1 MIDWAGIELAIF
13 NWVAGAV
20 PAGITES
27 QIVRADQNID
37 QPAYPFI
44 TLRKENFQIIEG
56 PCSEDRRFFDEDTGE
71 LFIVV
76 LSQLEFDIQVR
87 GHVDESCPPG
97 NLSNAFFFLTDLMC
111 GLDLPSARSAL
122 REAEL
127 VVVSQNPVLD
137 ISSTLNNKW
146 ISRATTE
153 IRVRVC
159 TTKREAVDYFESVA
173 IDGKCGETSKSFTI
187 PKEKT
192 SYGSN

>member
-13 NWVAGAV
+13 NWVVGAV

-27 QIVRADQNID
+27 QIVWADQNID

-56 PCSEDRRFFDEDTGE
+56 PCSDDPRVFDENLQT
-71 LFIVV
+71 LFIEVR
-76 LSQLEFDIQVR
+76 SQLEFDIQVR

-122 REAEL
+122 SEAGL
-127 VVVSQNPVLD
+127 AVVEQSPVLD
-137 ISSTLNNKW
+137 ISAALNNKW
-146 ISRATTE
+146 ISRASTE

-173 IDGKCGETSKSFTI
+173 IDGKCNDALKSFTI
-187 PKEKT
+187 P
-192 SYGSN
+192 